1 MVSEEPMMGSE
12 EARRLK
18 EWSLGVFASVVE
30 VEVVT
35 VGGRNVPTGGGL
47 GQGGGGSLGAG
58 TPLRARKKVRV
69 WWGLVQ
75 F

>member
-1 MVSEEPMMGSE
+1 M
-12 EARRLK
+12 
-18 EWSLGVFASVVE
+18 VVE

-58 TPLRARKKVRV
+58 TPLRAREKKSGSGGDLYSVRRR
-69 WWGLVQ
+69 L
-75 F
+75 